1 MEVVLTGFSVDTTER
16 APIVSMVGVS
26 TPIPEVSFG
35 VIQGTGI
42 ELPDPINLSDY
53 EALPVKKDIYYFIG
67 G

>member
-16 APIVSMVGVS
+16 APTVSMVGVS
-26 TPIPEVSFG
+26 TPIPNVRFG

-42 ELPDPINLSDY
+42 ELPNLMNLSDY
-53 EALPVKKDIYYFIG
+53 EAIVTKKDIYYFIG